1 MFVLI
6 MSGTAFAEDNITK
19 NDIKINFT
27 TIYSGSTHYQL
38 MGDAVKQYPNVNY
51 TTYLT
56 TQLPTNLDLSNQ
68 NLIMLDLYQDSYV
81 PSVQSTIDEAKKKNA
96 TVIILSPQSDLAK
109 NLSSIDITQYPYIM
123 QYFDNGGYE
132 NEKDRKSVV

>member
-1 MFVLI
+1 MRKQVILLIMATMFVLI

-38 MGDAVKQYPNVNY
+38 MGDAVKQYSNVNY

-56 TQLPTNLDLSNQ
+56 TELPTNLDLSNQ

-81 PSVQSTIDEAKKKNA
+81 PSVQSTIDEAKKKM
-96 TVIILSPQSDLAK
+96 LL
-109 NLSSIDITQYPYIM
+109 
-123 QYFDNGGYE
+123 
-132 NEKDRKSVV
+132 